1 MLVIRCQYHKESG
14 VTYGAQINQL
24 KSQADLTEDLNIQGL
39 IMRIVIT
46 GGAGFLGSHLTERC
60 LAEGHEVVAVDNLI
74 TGSLDNLTHI
84 NSPHFSFRRQNVSEG
99 ILVDGAV
106 DFILHFASP
115 ASPVDYME
123 LPIQT
128 LKVGALGTHNALGL
142 ARAKGAGLLLASTSE
157 IYGDPHVHPQTEDY
171 WGNVNPI
178 GPRSCY
184 DESKRFAEAL
194 VMAYHRMHNIDTKI
208 VRIFNTYGP
217 RMRIIDG
224 RIVPNFLKQALLG
237 EPLTVYGDGSQT
249 RSFCF
254 ATDLVDGIYRLMMSQ
269 ENMPVNIGNPTEFT
283 ILEFAEQVKR
293 ITNSSSEI
301 VFRELPQDDPRQ
313 RKPDI
318 TRARTILGWEPKIAL
333 EEGLQRSI
341 PYFKE
346 KLGL

>member
-1 MLVIRCQYHKESG
+1 
-14 VTYGAQINQL
+14 
-24 KSQADLTEDLNIQGL
+24 
-39 IMRIVIT
+39 MRIVIT
-46 GGAGFLGSHLTERC
+46 GGAGFLGSHLIERC

-84 NSPHFSFRRQNVSEG
+84 NSPKFSFRRQNVSEG
-99 ILVDGAV
+99 ILIDGAV

-123 LPIQT
+123 MPIQT

-184 DESKRFAEAL
+184 DESKRFAEAI

-224 RIVPNFLKQALLG
+224 RIVPNFLKQAILG

-254 ATDLVDGIYRLMMSQ
+254 ATDLVDGIYRLMMSE
-269 ENMPVNIGNPTEFT
+269 ENLPVNIGNPTEFN

-301 VFRELPQDDPRQ
+301 VFRPLPQDDPKQ

-318 TRARTILGWEPKIAL
+318 TRARTILGWEPKIQL
-333 EEGLQRSI
+333 EEGLQLSI

-346 KLGL
+346 KLGA